1 VGDFAAQL
9 YNAVDEA
16 EVEQILTDLT
26 QTANDLV
33 EEVQ

>member
-16 EVEQILTDLT
+16 EVMSILETLT
-26 QTANDLV
+26 ETANDLV

>member
-1 VGDFAAQL
+1 VAEL

-16 EVEQILTDLT
+16 GVVAILETLT